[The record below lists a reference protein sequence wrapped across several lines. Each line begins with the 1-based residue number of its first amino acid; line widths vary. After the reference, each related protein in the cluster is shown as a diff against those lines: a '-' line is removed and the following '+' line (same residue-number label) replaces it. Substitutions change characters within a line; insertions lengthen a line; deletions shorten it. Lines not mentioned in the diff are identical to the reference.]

1 MSEYI
6 IKTYQEEFI
15 EDQVRIGT
23 ESTKNWL
30 LFGQTPVDRLKE
42 AYSQPDFDPETR
54 LYCFKGEEMVGFLT
68 SRIVPEQEDG
78 KTIGT
83 VSPPLV
89 LEGHEEAF
97 DLLLSKGVETLKKKG
112 ANILRFFANDTW
124 GLSTKVPEKHGF
136 EFKNHTA
143 YLVSQKMS
151 DISTIDVEE
160 EVLLYDKERDLDEL
174 VEIFVNEL
182 GMTKEQAIQNFEVI
196 DTAENILGHFI
207 IRKDDKIAARTYA
220 QIDPEQN
227 VAYVGYIYATEDKY
241 RQELVSKIVN
251 ECKEKEV
258 AELKSF
264 LFGGM
269 MEKLDDY
276 KAMGF
281 EQESKS
287 SMYEKEL

>member
-1 MSEYI
+1 MTDYI

-15 EDQVRIGT
+15 EDQVKIGT
-23 ESTKNWL
+23 EVSKNWQ

-54 LYCFKGEEMVGFLT
+54 LYCFKGDEMIGFLT
-68 SRIVPEQEDG
+68 TRVIPEQEEG
-78 KTIGT
+78 KTIAT
-83 VSPPLV
+83 ISPPMV

-97 DLLLSKGVETLKKKG
+97 SLLLSEGTKTLKNKG
-112 ANILRFFANDTW
+112 AEILRFFANDTW
-124 GLSTKVPEKHGF
+124 GESAVVPQKHGF
-136 EFKNHTA
+136 EFKRDTG

-151 DISTIDVEE
+151 DISTIEVKE

-174 VEIFVNEL
+174 VEIFVKEL
-182 GMTKEQAIQNFEVI
+182 GMTEEQAVQNFEVI
-196 DTAENILGHFI
+196 DTSENILGHFV
-207 IRKDDKIAARTYA
+207 IRKDNKIVARTFA
-220 QIDPEQN
+220 QVNPEQN
-227 VAYVGYIYATEDKY
+227 EAYVGYIYASEDKF

-269 MEKLDDY
+269 MEKLEDY
-276 KAMGF
+276 KSMGF
-281 EQESKS
+281 KQEGKS
-287 SMYEKEL
+287 SMYEKNL